1 MQALADEFG
10 PANPAT
16 REAVARLAAA
26 REAPPPEW
34 SELFAG
40 VDDPR
45 GELAALYDVAGPPD
59 ALLFAVHTHF
69 ARVARDVGEGR
80 VACEPGT
87 DVLRDLY
94 QRLVPARVRGA
105 LGEFLTPPWLAEAC
119 VQRLEELGAPL
130 TTGRVLDPTC
140 GTGTFLLP
148 ILKRKLAA
156 GGDVQAVLDSIAGYD
171 LNPVALEAARANF
184 AVALGERFHDGLR
197 LPLYRADATRDAPAG
212 AFDVIVGNP
221 PWIGWRKLSARR
233 REAGMAT
240 WKRYGLWQPPP
251 ENGRRPANPP
261 MGDLATLVYASAV
274 ARHAAPGGHVGML
287 VPSALLIGDPGG
299 RAFRRFEVD
308 GRPFAPLHADL
319 YDEAEPFAPD
329 ASNQPVFLVSRV
341 DERAALSRPGRPLEP
356 RARAGPA
363 AAAGRSI
370 ATSRRRS
377 GRSPPTAPSCSRA
390 GRTAGASASACTRA
404 GRTASTSSSVLGAP
418 ARRPGRDRQPAAGRA
433 RPGGR
438 APARTRRG
446 RARLS
451 APARPRRLA
460 LARRARGPRLRALPR
475 GRRWAR
481 R

>member
-1 MQALADEFG
+1 MQALTDEFG

-16 REAVARLAAA
+16 RETVARLVAAHDP
-26 REAPPPEW
+26 PPPEW
-34 SELFAG
+34 AELFAG

-59 ALLFAVHTHF
+59 TLLFAVHTHF
-69 ARVARDVGEGR
+69 ARVATDVGEGR
-80 VACEPGT
+80 IACEPGT

-94 QRLVPARVRGA
+94 QRLVPSRVRGA

-119 VQRLEELGAPL
+119 LQRLEELGAPL

-148 ILKRKLAA
+148 ILRRKLAA
-156 GGDVQAVLDSIAGYD
+156 GGDVQSVLDSIAGYD
-171 LNPVALEAARANF
+171 LNPVALQAARANF
-184 AVALGERFHDGLR
+184 VVALGDRFHDGLE

-233 REAGMAT
+233 REAGAAT
-240 WKRYGLWQPPP
+240 WKRYGLWHSPP

-308 GRPFAPLHADL
+308 GRPFAPLHVDL
-319 YDEAEPFAPD
+319 HDGPFAPD
-329 ASNQPVFLVSRV
+329 ASNQPVFLVARV
-341 DERAALSRPGRPLEP
+341 GERARYPVPAARWD
-356 RARAGPA
+356 RAREPTRGR
-363 AAAGRSI
+363 AGRSI
-370 ATSRRRS
+370 ARSRRRS
-377 GRSPPTAPSCSRA
+377 GRSCPTARICSRA
-390 GRTAGASASACTRA
+390 GRTVGGSASACTRA
-404 GRTASTSSSVLGAP
+404 GRTASTSSRCS
-418 ARRPGRDRQPAAGRA
+418 RRRRAAGSRS
-433 RPGGR
+433 PTCH
-438 APARTRRG
+438 APDATRR
-446 RARLS
+446 
-451 APARPRRLA
+451 
-460 LARRARGPRLRALPR
+460 
-475 GRRWAR
+475 
-481 R
+481 